1 MKTVG
6 DNVRC
11 SKGNIIKLHDVCRSI
26 STDEV
31 VVIVS
36 GMNKVHQLEGLGAVN
51 DVTGCNDWL
60 SIYPDGELEVLCNLR
75 DGVQY

>member
-36 GMNKVHQLEGLGAVN
+36 GMNKVHQLEGLGAV
-51 DVTGCNDWL
+51 L
-60 SIYPDGELEVLCNLR
+60 DGTR
-75 DGVQY
+75 